1 MPFTVLVTPRSLRKG
16 LSRYSH
22 LLDEYGL
29 VARLP
34 QAEGRLTEDDM
45 AELIVGADAI
55 VVGLEPVSRKVL
67 EKADRLRVISKFGV
81 GVDNIDLDAARERGI
96 TVTNTPSANCNA
108 VAELAVGMMF
118 ALARRIA
125 QQAWQVSQGNPAKI
139 SGVELAGRTLGLVGL
154 GSIGTLVATKAS
166 KLGMTVLAYDPY
178 VSPEK
183 AASLNVT
190 LTGLDELL
198 SRADFVSLHCPLTPS
213 TRGILGRRQ
222 LESMKSG
229 SYLINTARG
238 GLVDE
243 DALAELLLRG
253 HLAGAAVDDVTTEP
267 ITESPLLKL
276 KNVIVTPHV
285 GASTQEA
292 IDAMSTEAL
301 KNAADVLRGIRPAH
315 VVVG

>member
-1 MPFTVLVTPRSLRKG
+1 
-16 LSRYSH
+16 
-22 LLDEYGL
+22 LDEYGL